1 MSWTTGSGPD
11 RSGGELARGSF
22 PITSFFLRT
31 EVAGTTTTATW
42 NRSGFSCHPR
52 LLDMAA
58 VLTAL
63 DEPLAEPKGRPSL
76 RATTDPARPI
86 ELLLTLIKAGG
97 AVRSCQIDFSD
108 SRF

>member
-1 MSWTTGSGPD
+1 
-11 RSGGELARGSF
+11 
-22 PITSFFLRT
+22 
-31 EVAGTTTTATW
+31 
-42 NRSGFSCHPR
+42 
-52 LLDMAA
+52 MAA

-76 RATTDPARPI
+76 RATTDPARPM